1 MVLEQILKSI
11 KLLHYKLLKFNFNL
25 RKITFINF
33 KQNKKKQKKINFS
46 IICNFIYKNSKN
58 KYVQYTLK
66 W

>member
-33 KQNKKKQKKINFS
+33 KQNKKKQNKLIFQLFVILSIKIVKISTYN
-46 IICNFIYKNSKN
+46 IP
-58 KYVQYTLK
+58 
-66 W
+66 

>member
-33 KQNKKKQKKINFS
+33 KQNKRKTPN
-46 IICNFIYKNSKN
+46 N
-58 KYVQYTLK
+58 KFFNYL
-66 W
+66 